1 MKLALDT
8 NVVLDVLLAR
18 AEFVEAAQAVM
29 YEIESGKSQGVICA
43 TTLTM
48 IHYLSAKAAGVRAAQ
63 RNIALLLRL
72 FEIAPVNRNVLELAV
87 VSKQRD
93 FEDAV
98 LAHSV
103 SLASAEVLI
112 TRNPKDFLTAPLRL
126 ATPMEWLARAL

>member
-43 TTLTM
+43 TTLTT
-48 IHYLSAKAAGVRAAQ
+48 IHYLCTKAAGARAAHK
-63 RNIALLLRL
+63 NITLLLRL
-72 FEIAPVNRNVLELAV
+72 FEIAPVNRNVLELAIA
-87 VSKQRD
+87 SKQRD

-103 SLASAEVLI
+103 SLAGADVLI
-112 TRNPKDFLTAPLRL
+112 TRNPKDFLTAPLRI
-126 ATPMEWLARAL
+126 AMPVEWLARDL

>member
-1 MKLALDT
+1 MKIALDT

-29 YEIESGKSQGVICA
+29 YEIESGKSQGVICS
-43 TTLTM
+43 TTLTT
-48 IHYLSAKAAGVRAAQ
+48 IHYLSAKVAGVRAAQ
-63 RNIALLLRL
+63 RNVALLLRL

-87 VSKQRD
+87 TSKHRD

-103 SLASAEVLI
+103 SLASADVLI
-112 TRNPKDFLTAPLRL
+112 TRNPKDFLTAPLRI
-126 ATPMEWLARAL
+126 ATPVEWLGRAL

>member
-18 AEFVEAAQAVM
+18 TEFVEAAQAVM
-29 YEIESGKSQGVICA
+29 YEIESDKSLGVICA

-48 IHYLSAKAAGVRAAQ
+48 IHYLCANAAGARAAQ
-63 RNIALLLRL
+63 RNISLLLRL

-87 VSKQRD
+87 ASKQRD

-103 SLASAEVLI
+103 SLAGAEVLI
-112 TRNPKDFLTAPLRL
+112 TRNPKDFLTAPLRI

>member
-29 YEIESGKSQGVICA
+29 YEVESGKSQGVICA
-43 TTLTM
+43 TTLTT
-48 IHYLSAKAAGVRAAQ
+48 IHYLSAKAAGARAAQ

-72 FEIAPVNRNVLELAV
+72 FEIAPVNRNVLEPAV
-87 VSKQRD
+87 ASTQRD

-103 SLASAEVLI
+103 SLAGADVLI
-112 TRNPKDFLTAPLRL
+112 TRNPKDFVTAPLQI
-126 ATPMEWLARAL
+126 ATPMEWLAQ

>member
-1 MKLALDT
+1 MKVALDT

-43 TTLTM
+43 TTLTT
-48 IHYLSAKAAGVRAAQ
+48 IHYLCANAAGARAAQ
-63 RNIALLLRL
+63 RNVALLLRL

-87 VSKQRD
+87 ASKQRD

-112 TRNPKDFLTAPLRL
+112 TRNPKDFLTAPLRI
-126 ATPMEWLARAL
+126 ATPTEWLARAL

>member
-43 TTLTM
+43 TTLTTV
-48 IHYLSAKAAGVRAAQ
+48 HYLCTKAAGARAAR
-63 RNIALLLRL
+63 RNIDLLLRL
-72 FEIAPVNRNVLELAV
+72 FEIAPVNRNVLELAIA
-87 VSKQRD
+87 SKQRD

-103 SLASAEVLI
+103 TLANASVLI
-112 TRNPKDFLTAPLRL
+112 TRNPKDFVTAPLRI
-126 ATPMEWLARAL
+126 ATPTEWLAQ

>member
-1 MKLALDT
+1 MKIALDT

-43 TTLTM
+43 TTLTT
-48 IHYLSAKAAGVRAAQ
+48 IHYLCAKAAGARAAQ
-63 RNIALLLRL
+63 KNITLLLRL

-87 VSKQRD
+87 ASRQRD

-103 SLASAEVLI
+103 SLAGAEVLI
-112 TRNPKDFLTAPLRL
+112 TRNPKDFLTAPVRI
-126 ATPMEWLARAL
+126 ATPTEWLARTP